1 MNIRINKQWDKEGK
15 NNKKWEYFMELATK
29 YENKKDNLP
38 IYHQNRKSLHSY
50 KGKIEYYV
58 SKKEFSPHLVCLNE
72 QNVNDK

>member
-1 MNIRINKQWDKEGK
+1 
-15 NNKKWEYFMELATK
+15 MELATK